1 MGPKVTFFFVFPA
14 LLLAGLVFGQG
25 QATAKEKVQQA
36 PRTGLQWK
44 PAPKNLSYIPPYV
57 AEEVNHA
64 KESGGQVIVYVGAV
78 WCEPCM
84 RFKRAVKHGKLDRTF
99 PRLRFLEFDRD
110 QYQDELEVA
119 GYGSKMIPLF
129 CVPESTG
136 KASKH
141 CIQGSIKGPGA
152 VGNIV
157 PRLKALLSAS
167 RAPVTL
173 P

>member
-1 MGPKVTFFFVFPA
+1 MGQRATFFFIFPA
-14 LLLAGLVFGQG
+14 LLLAGLVFGLS
-25 QATAKEKVQQA
+25 TASAQEKSQRA

-44 PAPKNLSYIPPYV
+44 TAPKNLSYIPPYV
-57 AEEVNHA
+57 AEEVDNA
-64 KESGGQVIVYVGAV
+64 KTSGAHVIVYVGAV

-84 RFKRAVKHGKLDRTF
+84 RFKKAVKEGKLDRTF
-99 PRLRFLEFDRD
+99 PQLRFLEFDRD

-119 GYGSKMIPLF
+119 GYASKMIPLF
-129 CVPESTG
+129 CVPEPTG

-157 PRLKALLSAS
+157 PRLKALLSTS
-167 RAPVTL
+167 KAPAAL